1 MRRQSNRATVTVLAG
16 LIPPLPHPARP
27 QVWDARTTECVGKF
41 APTGEGVGSEDAL
54 VALASLPRD
63 PGHFAALSKAG
74 KVYLLTYAAE
84 PVREFAAGKAGTSDE
99 WVACT
104 ASARGKYLYCFGASR
119 QATALELASGTV
131 AAAWK
136 VRCAALPWRS
146 KGGER
151 RLSVR
156 CPARQTH
163 DKGEPLGLV
172 HHPHRNMVASF
183 TSSGKLRVW
192 AR

>member
-1 MRRQSNRATVTVLAG
+1 M
-16 LIPPLPHPARP
+16 
-27 QVWDARTTECVGKF
+27 WDARTSECVGKF
-41 APTGEGVGSEDAL
+41 APTGEGVGSEDAM
-54 VALASLPRD
+54 VALCEVPRD

-74 KVYLLTYAAE
+74 KVYLLTFAAE
-84 PVREFAAGKAGTSDE
+84 SVREFAAGKAGTSEE

-119 QATALELASGTV
+119 QAMAIEVASGTV

-136 VRCAALPWRS
+136 VRNTAVSPRRGEGRAAHVSVALP
-146 KGGER
+146 
-151 RLSVR
+151 
-156 CPARQTH
+156 AQTH

-172 HHPHRNMVASF
+172 HHPHRSMVASF
-183 TSSGKLRVW
+183 TSSGKLRLW